1 MMMCVLF
8 FRQTCIPG
16 HGEVDAIL
24 EGFAKAQNLKYV
36 CPTVY
41 LSVGM
46 HTFPGV
52 RLWRVCDLRI

>member
-1 MMMCVLF
+1 MMMCVCVFF

-24 EGFAKAQNLKYV
+24 EGYAKAQNLKCV

-41 LSVGM
+41 LSVDM
-46 HTFPGV
+46 LTSPGV
-52 RLWRVCDLRI
+52 RV